1 MLCVGLLSSLNEIKK
16 NIFVF
21 DKDFKV
27 AALSQMILVPLITY
41 ICITF
46 FFDIDLEFKIFLMLI
61 ALTPGAI
68 VSTAYV
74 NLSGGNTVLSLKL
87 SFYLTILSAFT
98 LPILF
103 KIYNDSI
110 IDGVKVDIIKAILK
124 ISILVILPI
133 FIGAKIKQKF
143 SNLNNRLI
151 KLIAV
156 IILLFSSVITFQI
169 FNKDLT
175 MEYFNKIP
183 YMLILIIFFIL
194 SAALL
199 GVIFKL
205 KKENRIT
212 LIIETFMQ
220 NQAVVLTIGSITMPG
235 YTLVVSSLL
244 WMTIQFVF
252 GYIFIFMNYKK

>member
-1 MLCVGLLSSLNEIKK
+1 
-16 NIFVF
+16 
-21 DKDFKV
+21 
-27 AALSQMILVPLITY
+27 
-41 ICITF
+41 
-46 FFDIDLEFKIFLMLI
+46 MLI
-61 ALTPGAI
+61 ALAPGAI

-156 IILLFSSVITFQI
+156 IILLFGSVITFQI
-169 FNKDLT
+169 FDKNLT

-252 GYIFIFMNYKK
+252 GYILIFMNYKK